1 MSTYKKGEMSMN
13 TEINKKF
20 RKSTKRNITS
30 MIMAVCLGLIVL
42 VGVFFGNA
50 TGASAAPVDEDGNS
64 SSTSVVSRRDVLNS
78 PRSFVASSVREIYVS
93 HSINTVN
100 VFTHDSNDIRV
111 VFAEP
116 ATGNFIRAAYEFNN
130 GRLTIIDYWRDAAAT
145 RTRLRSGTLNIFM
158 PRNANSTVNTFNIN
172 VAHGNIGITGQ
183 NNLIADRLILNVANG
198 RIDLAGFRAN
208 RIIATT
214 ANGRVVAENIT
225 TTGDFNIQT
234 ANGNVDISDSTVSG
248 RLTVRTGRGNITL
261 TNVDTRNPSLLT
273 FFGRIRIVG

>member
-1 MSTYKKGEMSMN
+1 MN
-13 TEINKKF
+13 NEINKKF
-20 RKSTKRNITS
+20 KKSTKRNITS

-64 SSTSVVSRRDVLNS
+64 SSTVTSRRDIRDILDG
-78 PRSFVASSVREIYVS
+78 PRSFAASSVREIFVS

-116 ATGNFIRAAYEFNN
+116 ATGNFIRVAYEFNN

-145 RTRLRSGTLNIFM
+145 RTRLRSGTLNIYM

-172 VAHGNIGITGQ
+172 VAHGNIDINGQ
-183 NNLIADRLILNVANG
+183 NNLIADRLVLNVANG
-198 RIDLAGFRAN
+198 RINMTGFRAN

-214 ANGRVVAENIT
+214 ANGRVVVENVT
-225 TTGDFNIQT
+225 TTGDFTIQT
-234 ANGNVDISDSTVSG
+234 ANGNVDISNSTVSG

-261 TNVDTRNPSLLT
+261 TNVDTHNPILRT
-273 FFGRIRIVG
+273 FFGRVRNNG